1 MLSHEIK
8 DFLLSSF
15 SSNIFFSLTIL
26 KIFMESF
33 LLSLVFTIYPQDSSI
48 IINLHVLAETKEYV
62 KLVRIVNVLA
72 FFMRI
77 KFHKDRKAA
86 IFARTFLSSENAAC
100 FLSGSS
106 TNEVRRGEDKS
117 YLYYPRRWLT
127 PASNKV

>member
-1 MLSHEIK
+1 
-8 DFLLSSF
+8 
-15 SSNIFFSLTIL
+15 
-26 KIFMESF
+26 MESF
-33 LLSLVFTIYPQDSSI
+33 LLSLIVFTIYPQDSI
-48 IINLHVLAETKEYV
+48 IINLHVLTETKEYV
-62 KLVRIVNVLA
+62 KLVRIVNLLA